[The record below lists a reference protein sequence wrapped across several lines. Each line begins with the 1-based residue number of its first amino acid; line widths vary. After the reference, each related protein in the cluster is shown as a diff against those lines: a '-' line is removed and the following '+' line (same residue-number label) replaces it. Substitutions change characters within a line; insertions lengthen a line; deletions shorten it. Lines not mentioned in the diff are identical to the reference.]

1 MPSGWLRWILE
12 EFEFPFEQVFPQ
24 TLDTGDL
31 AAAYDVLIFVGGA
44 LRAEDRA
51 AQGDRRG
58 FTPTRETVPAEFH
71 DWLGAI
77 TVSETVPKLRTFV
90 EEGGTI
96 LAIGSSTSFGGH
108 LELPLTNHLM
118 HKLPGGGEQRLSR
131 DDYFIPGSVLRMQI
145 DNTNPLA
152 FGMGETVDVFFNNS
166 PVFRLGP
173 DAPQRGVAPV
183 AWFADA
189 EPLRSGW
196 AWGQHYLEGG
206 VGVVDVTV
214 GEGKLFLYG
223 PEVTNRAQPHG
234 TFKLVFNG
242 IYYGTA
248 DEVVLNG
255 RAATE
260 GQQP

>member
-1 MPSGWLRWILE
+1 ME
-12 EFEFPFEQVFPQ
+12 
-24 TLDTGDL
+24 
-31 AAAYDVLIFVGGA
+31 
-44 LRAEDRA
+44 
-51 AQGDRRG
+51 
-58 FTPTRETVPAEFH
+58 
-71 DWLGAI
+71 
-77 TVSETVPKLRTFV
+77 KL
-90 EEGGTI
+90 
-96 LAIGSSTSFGGH
+96 
-108 LELPLTNHLM
+108 
-118 HKLPGGGEQRLSR
+118 GGGSEQRLSR
-131 DDYFIPGSVLRMQI
+131 GDYYIPGSVLRMRV

-152 FGMGETVDVFFNNS
+152 FGLGNTVDVFFNNS
-166 PVFRLGP
+166 PVFRLEP
-173 DAPQRGVAPV
+173 DAALRGVAPV
-183 AWFADA
+183 AWFADT

-196 AWGQHYLEGG
+196 AWGQHYLDGG

-255 RAATE
+255 GATTE